1 MAKRPGILAG
11 QNTVGHLPEGRA
23 AHGLLEPDEEVCI
36 LHRLHQVVGRPTLAG
51 DPDQVRLIARCMH
64 EHFDVGMMS
73 LNLAQHLQA
82 IHPRQADVQ
91 EDDVNVLALQ
101 ARQAL
106 FSRGRRDHTKVLGE
120 KFRIRFQQTA
130 VIINN

>member
-1 MAKRPGILAG
+1 
-11 QNTVGHLPEGRA
+11 
-23 AHGLLEPDEEVCI
+23 
-36 LHRLHQVVGRPTLAG
+36 
-51 DPDQVRLIARCMH
+51 MH

-91 EDDVNVLALQ
+91 ENDVNVLALQ
-101 ARQAL
+101 ARQAF
-106 FSRGRRDHTKVLGE
+106 FSRGRRDHPKVLGE